1 MSKLTNFQL
10 KNINKTGRYSDGS
23 NLYFVIG
30 KNGNQNWTIIYTIN
44 SKKRE
49 MGLGPYPEI
58 SLKSA
63 RLKRDSLKAL
73 IIQGKDPLVE
83 RDKQREQERLLK
95 KSTFKEISLSYISQM
110 ECQWKNLKH
119 RQQWRN
125 TLKTYVYPSVG
136 NLPIQEIQTNHIKD
150 ILMPIWM
157 SKKET
162 ASRVRQ
168 RVEKI
173 IYFAK
178 AQGLFVGDNPACL
191 KGNLEYLLPKQGKYQ
206 NHHPALPFH
215 VIKDFMRSLMVYKIN
230 SSYALQFLI
239 LTAARTGEVIGAKW
253 KEIDVNNKIWII
265 PRERSKTSNEHR
277 IPLNNLAIDILRIME
292 TRSSGIYIFEGL
304 LEGKPLSN
312 MAMLTLIRRKF
323 NKLRIVPHG
332 FRSTFRDWAET
343 RGRFSHR
350 SMEYCLGH
358 QVANKTE
365 AAYQRSDLLE
375 QRKEIMRDW
384 ASFINEDSNQT
395 HLISFSFGK

>member
-1 MSKLTNFQL
+1 MSKLTNIQL
-10 KNINKTGRYSDGS
+10 KSKNKTGRYPDG
-23 NLYFVIG
+23 NHLYFVIG

-44 SKKRE
+44 GKKRE

-63 RLKRDSLKAL
+63 RLKRDGLKAL

-83 RDKQREQERLLK
+83 RDRQREQERLLK
-95 KSTFKEISLSYISQM
+95 QSTFKEISLSYISQM
-110 ECQWKNLKH
+110 ECQWRNLKH

-136 NLPIQEIQTNHIKD
+136 NLPISEIETNHIKD
-150 ILMPIWM
+150 LLMPIWM

-168 RVEKI
+168 RIEKI

-178 AQGLFVGDNPACL
+178 AQGLFEGDNPACL
-191 KGNLEYLLPKQGKYQ
+191 KGNLEYLLPKQGNDQK
-206 NHHPALPFH
+206 HHPALSFH
-215 VIKDFMRSLMVYKIN
+215 EIKDFMKSLMVHKIN

-253 KEIDVNNKIWII
+253 EEINLNNKVWII
-265 PRERSKTSNEHR
+265 PKKRTKTSNQHR
-277 IPLNNLAIDILRIME
+277 VPLSTMAVDVLKIME
-292 TRSSGIYIFEGL
+292 IRSSGIYIFEGSTK
-304 LEGKPLSN
+304 GQPLSN
-312 MAMLTLIRRKF
+312 MAMLMLLRKKF
-323 NKLRIVPHG
+323 NTLKIVPHG

-358 QVANKTE
+358 QIANKTE
-365 AAYQRSDLLE
+365 AAYQRGDLLE

-384 ASFINEDSNQT
+384 ASFINEESN
-395 HLISFSFGK
+395 